1 MAMSSDSADK
11 AISTLGL
18 TGSDAAVMKN
28 ILTSDKVLK
37 TLGVTRDEAL
47 ATLHQQITAKLEAE
61 ATVNVL
67 KEAGLMI

>member
-1 MAMSSDSADK
+1 MAMSADSADK

-37 TLGVTRDEAL
+37 TLGTTREEAL
-47 ATLHQQITAKLEAE
+47 QTLSNQITAQLQAE
-61 ATVNVL
+61 ATANAL
-67 KEAGLMI
+67 RQAGLQI